1 MAGGEQKPEPALGA
15 AATDPVEAGACLAAW
30 NAAEEA
36 RELGVEQWYESTLRQ
51 AQFQLGRIEKENV
64 LGLYG
69 STLNLSASQ
78 VDRQAQCRMSY
89 FLKYGMGAKE
99 RKEATVDPAEFGTY
113 VHAVL
118 EDTAKTVMELGGFH
132 AISLEQTMEIAL
144 QYSDAYMREHFSQI
158 DSQRLSYLFR
168 RNQRELEMVVTEL
181 WQELKE
187 SAFLPGAFE
196 LAFGQEGAM
205 PAIAIPS
212 EQMNALLRGFVDR
225 VDIWQEN
232 GQHYFR
238 VVDYKTGKKSFDYC
252 DVFNGVGLQM
262 LLYLFALEQ
271 GGQNVVGERPIAAGV
286 QYFPARAPMVSAD
299 GKLSDEEAE
308 LARRKEW
315 KRKGLLLHDDAV
327 LKAMDPQDS
336 GRLCCTRKKD
346 GTVTGD
352 LADRQQL
359 KMLERHVMKTLS
371 GMVADIASG
380 NVEPNPYTRGTAHN
394 ACSYCPY
401 GAVCHQS
408 SVAGRRDYKAMTA
421 ERFWEEIEKEERH
434 GR

>member
-1 MAGGEQKPEPALGA
+1 MPAL
-15 AATDPVEAGACLAAW
+15 
-30 NAAEEA
+30 
-36 RELGVEQWYESTLRQ
+36 
-51 AQFQLGRIEKENV
+51 
-64 LGLYG
+64 
-69 STLNLSASQ
+69 
-78 VDRQAQCRMSY
+78 
-89 FLKYGMGAKE
+89 
-99 RKEATVDPAEFGTY
+99 
-113 VHAVL
+113 
-118 EDTAKTVMELGGFH
+118 
-132 AISLEQTMEIAL
+132 
-144 QYSDAYMREHFSQI
+144 
-158 DSQRLSYLFR
+158 
-168 RNQRELEMVVTEL
+168 
-181 WQELKE
+181 
-187 SAFLPGAFE
+187 
-196 LAFGQEGAM
+196 
-205 PAIAIPS
+205 AIPS